1 MSLAGLRSTADRR
14 AAAAA
19 AAASTV
25 IIAFQL
31 AGKSTRDALL
41 LSTFGVAALPPM
53 VIAAALLSMTL
64 TIALARIMARMRPA
78 RLVPR
83 LFLLSAVLLVA
94 EWMLAA
100 ESRPAAAILVY
111 LHLTGVGALLVS
123 GFWAIV
129 NERFDPSTARRT
141 IGEITAGGSLGGLLG
156 GLLPERVG
164 AVLPLT
170 AMLPI
175 LAGLQLL
182 AAGLV
187 LGVEHGAPP
196 ESATPEPV
204 QDTESPLSAARILRN
219 SSYLMGLALLVAFT
233 STAEGV
239 LDYVFKARATVTVT
253 SGEELLRFFA
263 AFYTTTALLGIF
275 IQVSLLRRLLGRLG
289 IARSVA
295 LLPAGVSAGAMGAF
309 LIPGLT
315 SVVVARGVEVVLRSS
330 LFRAAYELLF
340 TPIAPREKRAT
351 KLLIDVGAA
360 RVGDVA
366 GGVLILG
373 ALAVAGAAA
382 GQMLLVLT
390 FALSVAALLIARR
403 LHRGYVGALEGSL
416 QRRAGHL
423 PDPLQDDAGALLQTV
438 GAFDLSGIRTRVF
451 GALSPQSA
459 AEARSEPT
467 APSRPETPLDRAIRM
482 GNAREVRDALAAH
495 PLAADQVEAAIE
507 LLAWNDAAPDAI
519 RALSDVAGSQTS
531 VLLRHLLDPGEDF
544 AIRRRLVNVLAA
556 CRTVEVFNGVF
567 DALQDRRFE
576 VRYRAGRALI
586 PMAEGIPGL
595 RVDRERVFSL
605 VQSEMAVDRAIWET
619 RQLIDLP
626 DDEASPMEAELL
638 RDRASRSLE
647 HLFTLLSLILPR
659 RTLRLAFH
667 ALHTDDPQLR
677 GTALEYLETVLPE
690 AIRGRLWGLLEA
702 GDVQPRAR
710 GTSDQALREL
720 LASQETIS
728 FALAEARRRALA
740 SHQKS

>member
-1 MSLAGLRSTADRR
+1 MRLAGLRSTADRR
-14 AAAAA
+14 AATAA

-53 VIAAALLSMTL
+53 VIAAALLSMVLTL
-64 TIALARIMARMRPA
+64 GLARVMARMRPA
-78 RLVPR
+78 RVVPR
-83 LFLLSAVLLVA
+83 LFLWSAVLLIA
-94 EWMLAA
+94 EWMLTA

-111 LHLTGVGALLVS
+111 LHLTGLGALLVS

-196 ESATPEPV
+196 ESATPEPA
-204 QDTESPLSAARILRN
+204 QGTEPPLSAARILRN
-219 SSYLMGLALLVAFT
+219 SSYLIGLALLVAFT

-239 LDYVFKARATVTVT
+239 LDYVFKARATVTAT
-253 SGEELLRFFA
+253 SGEQLLRFFA

-295 LLPAGVSAGAMGAF
+295 LLPAGVSVGAVSAF

-330 LFRAAYELLF
+330 LFRAGYELLF

-351 KLLIDVGAA
+351 KLLLDVGAA

-382 GQMLLVLT
+382 GQVLLVLT
-390 FALSVAALLIARR
+390 FGLSVAALLVARR

-423 PDPLQDDAGALLQTV
+423 PDPMQDDAGALLQTV
-438 GAFDLSGIRTRVF
+438 GAFDLSGIRTRAF
-451 GALSPQSA
+451 GALSPQSTDP
-459 AEARSEPT
+459 ARSEST
-467 APSRPETPLDRAIRM
+467 EPSQPETPLDRGIKT
-482 GNAREVRDALAAH
+482 GNAREVRAALAAH
-495 PLAADQVEAAIE
+495 PLVADQVEDAVQ
-507 LLAWNDAAPDAI
+507 LLAWNDVAPDAI
-519 RALSDVAGSQTS
+519 RALRDVAGSHAR
-531 VLLRHLLDPGEDF
+531 VLLRHLLDPDEDF
-544 AIRRRLVNVLAA
+544 AIRRRLVNALAA

-595 RVDRERVFSL
+595 RVDRERVFGL
-605 VQSEMAVDRAIWET
+605 VQSEIAVDRGIWET

-638 RDRASRSLE
+638 RDRANRSLE

-659 RTLRLAFH
+659 QTLRLAFH

-690 AIRGRLWGLLEA
+690 PIRVRLWALLET
-702 GDVQPRAR
+702 GDIQSRAR
-710 GTSDQALREL
+710 GTPDQAMRDL
-720 LASQETIS
+720 LASQETITL
-728 FALAEARRRALA
+728 ALAEARRRALA
-740 SHQKS
+740 PQEKS

>member
-1 MSLAGLRSTADRR
+1 MSVAGLRSPADRR

-53 VIAAALLSMTL
+53 VIAAALLSMGL
-64 TIALARIMARMRPA
+64 TIGLARVMARMRPA

-83 LFLLSAVLLVA
+83 LFLLSAVLLIA
-94 EWMLAA
+94 EWMLTA

-111 LHLTGVGALLVS
+111 LHLTGLGALLVS

-182 AAGLV
+182 AAGLA

-196 ESATPEPV
+196 ESASPELV
-204 QDTESPLSAARILRN
+204 QGNESPLSAARILRN
-219 SSYLMGLALLVAFT
+219 SSYLMGLVLLVAFT
-233 STAEGV
+233 SAAEGV
-239 LDYVFKARATVTVT
+239 LDYVFKARATVTAT
-253 SGEELLRFFA
+253 TGEELLRFFA

-309 LIPGLT
+309 FIPGLA

-340 TPIAPREKRAT
+340 TPIAPPEKRAT

-373 ALAVAGAAA
+373 ALAVAGGATSRV
-382 GQMLLVLT
+382 LLVLT
-390 FALSVAALLIARR
+390 FALSVAALFVARR
-403 LHRGYVGALEGSL
+403 LHLGYVAALEGSL

-423 PDPLQDDAGALLQTV
+423 PDPVQDDAGALLQTV
-438 GAFDLSGIRTRVF
+438 GAFDLSGIRTRAF
-451 GALSPQSA
+451 GAPSQEVA
-459 AEARSEPT
+459 AEARSTPA
-467 APSRPETPLDRAIRM
+467 APSRPETPLDQSIRT
-482 GNAREVRDALAAH
+482 GSAREVRDALAAH
-495 PLAADQVEAAIE
+495 PLAADQVETAIE
-507 LLAWNDAAPDAI
+507 LLAWNDVAPNAI
-519 RALSDVAGSQTS
+519 RALSDVAGSNTA
-531 VLLRHLLDPGEDF
+531 VLLRHLLDPEEDF
-544 AIRRRLVNVLAA
+544 AIRRRLVNALAA
-556 CRTVEVFNGVF
+556 CRTVEAFNGLL

-586 PMAEGIPGL
+586 PMSEGIAGL
-595 RVDRERVFSL
+595 RVDRERIFGL
-605 VQSEMAVDRAIWET
+605 VQSEMAVDRGIWET

-626 DDEASPMEAELL
+626 DDESSPMEAELL

-659 RTLRLAFH
+659 QTLRLAFH

-690 AIRGRLWGLLEA
+690 AIRGRLWALLET
-702 GDVQPRAR
+702 GEVQPRAR

>member
-53 VIAAALLSMTL
+53 VIAAALLSMGL
-64 TIALARIMARMRPA
+64 TIALARVMARMRPA

-83 LFLLSAVLLVA
+83 LFLLSAVLLIA

-111 LHLTGVGALLVS
+111 LHLTGIGALLVS

-187 LGVEHGAPP
+187 LGVEHGAPL

-204 QDTESPLSAARILRN
+204 PGSEPPLSAAKILRN
-219 SSYLMGLALLVAFT
+219 STYLLGLALLVAFT

-239 LDYVFKARATVTVT
+239 LDYVFKARATVTAT

-275 IQVSLLRRLLGRLG
+275 IQVSLLRRLLARLG

-295 LLPAGVSAGAMGAF
+295 LLPAGVSAGAVGAF
-309 LIPGLT
+309 LVPGLA

-330 LFRAAYELLF
+330 LFRAGYELLF

-351 KLLIDVGAA
+351 KLLLDVGAA

-366 GGVLILG
+366 GGILILG
-373 ALAVAGAAA
+373 AMAVAGAAA
-382 GQMLLVLT
+382 GQVLLVLT
-390 FALSVAALLIARR
+390 FALSVAALVVARR
-403 LHRGYVGALEGSL
+403 LQRGYVGALEGSL

-423 PDPLQDDAGALLQTV
+423 PDPMQDDAGALLQTV
-438 GAFDLSGIRTRVF
+438 GAFDLSGIRSRAF
-451 GALSPQSA
+451 GALTPESA
-459 AEARSEPT
+459 AESSFESPPIQA
-467 APSRPETPLDRAIRM
+467 ETPLDRAIRM
-482 GNAREVRDALAAH
+482 GSAREVRAALAAH
-495 PLAADQVEAAIE
+495 PLAADQVEPAIE

-519 RALSDVAGSQTS
+519 RALSDVAGSHTS
-531 VLLRHLLDPGEDF
+531 VLLRHLLDPEEDF
-544 AIRRRLVNVLAA
+544 AVRRRLVNALAA
-556 CRTVEVFNGVF
+556 CRTIEVFNGVF

-595 RVDRERVFSL
+595 RVDRERVFGL
-605 VQSEMAVDRAIWET
+605 VQNEMAVDRGIWET
-619 RQLIDLP
+619 RQLIDQP
-626 DDEASPMEAELL
+626 DDEASPMEADLL
-638 RDRASRSLE
+638 RDRANRSLE

-690 AIRGRLWGLLEA
+690 PIRVRLWALLET
-702 GDVQPRAR
+702 GDIQPRAR
-710 GTSDQALREL
+710 GTPDQAIRDL
-720 LASQETIS
+720 LASQETITL
-728 FALAEARRRALA
+728 ALAEARRRAL
-740 SHQKS
+740 SPQEKS

>member
-14 AAAAA
+14 AATAA

-25 IIAFQL
+25 IIALQL

-53 VIAAALLSMTL
+53 VIAAAMLSMVL
-64 TIALARIMARMRPA
+64 TIALARVMARMRPS

-83 LFLLSAVLLVA
+83 LFLLSALLLIV

-100 ESRPAAAILVY
+100 QSRPAAAILVY
-111 LHLTGVGALLVS
+111 LHLTGLGAVLVS

-141 IGEITAGGSLGGLLG
+141 IAQITAGGSLGGLLG

-187 LGVEHGAPP
+187 MGVDQGAPP
-196 ESATPEPV
+196 ESATPELL
-204 QDTESPLSAARILRN
+204 QGSESALSGVRILRN
-219 SSYLMGLALLVAFT
+219 SSYLMSLALLVAFT
-233 STAEGV
+233 STAEGL
-239 LDYVFKARATVTVT
+239 LDYVFKARATMMAT

-289 IARSVA
+289 IARSAA
-295 LLPAGVSAGAMGAF
+295 LLPAGVSAGAVGAF
-309 LIPGLT
+309 FLPGLT
-315 SVVVARGVEVVLRSS
+315 SVVVARGVEVILRSS

-351 KLLIDVGAA
+351 KLLLDVRAA

-366 GGVLILG
+366 GGALILG
-373 ALAVAGAAA
+373 ALAVTGAAS
-382 GQMLLVLT
+382 GRVLLVLT
-390 FALSVAALLIARR
+390 FVLSLAALLVARR
-403 LHRGYVGALEGSL
+403 LHLGYVGALEGSL
-416 QRRAGHL
+416 HRRAGHL
-423 PDPLQDDAGALLQTV
+423 PDPIQDGAAALLQTV

-451 GALSPQSA
+451 GTQSPELA
-459 AEARSEPT
+459 AEARSPLV
-467 APSRPETPLDRAIRM
+467 APPPPGTPLEQAIRT
-482 GNAREVRDALAAH
+482 GDAGEVKDALAAH
-495 PLAADQVEAAIE
+495 PLAADQVETAIE
-507 LLAWNDAAPDAI
+507 LLAWNDVAPHAI
-519 RALSDVAGSQTS
+519 RALSDVAGSHTL
-531 VLLRHLLDPGEDF
+531 VLLRHLLDPDEDF
-544 AIRRRLVNVLAA
+544 AIRRRLVNALAA
-556 CRTVEVFNGVF
+556 CRTIEAFNGLL
-567 DALQDRRFE
+567 DALQDQRFE

-595 RVDRERVFSL
+595 RVDRERIFGL
-605 VQSEMAVDRAIWET
+605 VRSEIAVDRGIWET

-626 DDEASPMEAELL
+626 DDESSPMEADLL

-659 RTLRLAFH
+659 QTLRLAFH

-677 GTALEYLETVLPE
+677 GTALEYLETILPE
-690 AIRGRLWGLLEA
+690 PIRGRLWALLET

-720 LASQETIS
+720 LASQETIT

-740 SHQKS
+740 PQQKA